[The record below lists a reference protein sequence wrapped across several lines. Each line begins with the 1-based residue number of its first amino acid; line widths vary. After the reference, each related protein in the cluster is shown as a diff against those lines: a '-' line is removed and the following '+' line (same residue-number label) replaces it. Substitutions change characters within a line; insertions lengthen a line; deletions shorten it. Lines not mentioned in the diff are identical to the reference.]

1 MLSSRIGFET
11 DTKRH
16 PTDLKHDAAKETVT
30 RETEP
35 KDEGTV
41 ETPQT
46 PMRSEKIESGLCAVR
61 GGAEEAKEA
70 SETKPPIPIENPR
83 NAPMRPIHQNKARS
97 IPYVGQ
103 CRLWAMLLN
112 W

>member
-1 MLSSRIGFET
+1 MA

-70 SETKPPIPIENPR
+70 SETKPPIPIEN
-83 NAPMRPIHQNKARS
+83 ARKCTKDS
-97 IPYVGQ
+97 HTPKESSFNTL
-103 CRLWAMLLN
+103 CWATSAFGETIELVKVET
-112 W
+112 